1 MTRRTLTISIQR
13 DANTALEGLR
23 SAFSSAWNSG
33 TYQGEQRVYGSP
45 EQLFRVFTPARWGVL
60 EALQAQPA
68 AIGVRP
74 LARQLSRDPTAV
86 LRDLNGLAAEGVVEQ
101 DDNGKWLCPFSEIRT
116 DFALIRA
123 A

>member
-13 DANTALEGLR
+13 DANATLEGLR
-23 SAFSSAWNSG
+23 NAFTSAWESG
-33 TYQGEQRVYGSP
+33 TYQGEQRIYGSP

-60 EALQAQPA
+60 EALQAQAFP
-68 AIGVRP
+68 IGVRP
-74 LARQLSRDPTAV
+74 LARLLDRDPTAV
-86 LRDLNGLAAEGVVEQ
+86 LRDLNGLAAESVVEQ
-101 DDNGKWLCPFSEIRT
+101 DENGKWLCPFSEIHT